1 MPSIRR
7 KGRRFGPKR
16 MLVRLAFKL
25 VRPLAPGLIAAAAA
39 SYFLD
44 GTAGGA
50 RRQKAL
56 AMVSRSGS

>member
-1 MPSIRR
+1 MPSLRR

-16 MLVRLAFKL
+16 MLVRIAFKL

-44 GTAGGA
+44 GAAGGA
-50 RRQKAL
+50 RRQKAIS
-56 AMVSRSGS
+56 MVTSIKP